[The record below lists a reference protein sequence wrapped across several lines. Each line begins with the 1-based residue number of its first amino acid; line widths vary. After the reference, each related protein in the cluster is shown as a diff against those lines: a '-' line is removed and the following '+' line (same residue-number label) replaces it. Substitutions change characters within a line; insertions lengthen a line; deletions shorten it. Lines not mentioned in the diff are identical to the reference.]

1 MVSMPPGENR
11 LRRVRFELPA
21 SLLSDFGFEK
31 LSIPR
36 DIQIRS
42 LPQLTAHS
50 APRTKRTGCPRLF
63 QCQERCSIV
72 GLIMSRIPRIIWARP
87 N

>member
-42 LPQLTAHS
+42 LPQLTAAQRLQGRNARNA
-50 APRTKRTGCPRLF
+50 APGLF
-63 QCQERCSIV
+63 R
-72 GLIMSRIPRIIWARP
+72 GH
-87 N
+87 